1 MDTILFQDKKKLC
14 NNLSFKIMN
23 ISIKEHSTVRYLELG
38 QFQLNRLLIKFYDNN
53 SAKPKL

>member
-1 MDTILFQDKKKLC
+1 M
-14 NNLSFKIMN
+14 S

-53 SAKPKL
+53 SVKPKL